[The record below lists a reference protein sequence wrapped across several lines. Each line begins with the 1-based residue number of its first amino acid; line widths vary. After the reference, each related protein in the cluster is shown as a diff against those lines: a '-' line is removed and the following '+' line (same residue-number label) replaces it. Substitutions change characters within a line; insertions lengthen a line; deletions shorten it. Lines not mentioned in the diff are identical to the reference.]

1 MTMKRIF
8 GALLSVSAC
17 VALAMPARAQSG
29 QAMAQTCYV
38 CHGPGAKGSGQIVA
52 LAGLPR
58 DHLARQMS
66 DFKADKRPGTIMN
79 RIAKGYT
86 DEQLALIAAYLAA
99 LK

>member
-1 MTMKRIF
+1 MSKKRF
-8 GALLSVSAC
+8 GWAIVISAASGTLAL
-17 VALAMPARAQSG
+17 PAQAQSG

-38 CHGPGAKGSGQIVA
+38 CHGPGAKGAGPIVG
-52 LAGLPR
+52 LVGLPK
-58 DHLARQMS
+58 DHVVRQMA

-86 DEQLALIAAYLAA
+86 DEQLALIAEYLAA